1 MRPAPARHATPR
13 DPARETDGGKVARI
27 SAALGQPLIPWQ
39 RQVADVAGE
48 LDPETG
54 TYYYDR
60 VIVSVQRQAG
70 KTTISK
76 AEQVRN
82 ALLGP
87 DREVWYLAQTGK
99 DSNEQFRKLIKSVV
113 RSPLAA
119 LIDGNPR
126 MSNGSMALPLVNG
139 STLRP
144 GSMTESSGH
153 GFQGDFINLDE
164 VWALSALQAK
174 QILDG
179 FIPTTTTRMRATG
192 VRPQLWITST
202 EGTAESEYYNALL
215 DRCRADSILQSRTK
229 RS

>member
-1 MRPAPARHATPR
+1 MATP
-13 DPARETDGGKVARI
+13 
-27 SAALGQPLIPWQ
+27 
-39 RQVADVAGE
+39 VADVAGE

-126 MSNGSMALPLVNG
+126 MSNG
-139 STLRP
+139 R
-144 GSMTESSGH
+144 
-153 GFQGDFINLDE
+153 
-164 VWALSALQAK
+164 
-174 QILDG
+174 
-179 FIPTTTTRMRATG
+179 
-192 VRPQLWITST
+192 
-202 EGTAESEYYNALL
+202 
-215 DRCRADSILQSRTK
+215 RCRSSTAARCG
-229 RS
+229 RAA

>member
-13 DPARETDGGKVARI
+13 DPSRETDGGKVARI

-164 VWALSALQAK
+164 VWRCRRSRPSRFWMALSRRR
-174 QILDG
+174 
-179 FIPTTTTRMRATG
+179 PRA
-192 VRPQLWITST
+192 
-202 EGTAESEYYNALL
+202 
-215 DRCRADSILQSRTK
+215 
-229 RS
+229 